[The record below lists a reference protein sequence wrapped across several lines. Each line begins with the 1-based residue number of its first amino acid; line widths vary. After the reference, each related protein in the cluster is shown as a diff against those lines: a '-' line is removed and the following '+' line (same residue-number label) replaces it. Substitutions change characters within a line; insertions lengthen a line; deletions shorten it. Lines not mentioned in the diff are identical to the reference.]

1 MYVLLKAEEVYLE
14 ERPLDIYVLLTYIL
28 YLSLTYLQLNAEE
41 VYLEELSLD
50 DLKLVCNYL
59 LPDWKIAQRIPL
71 LLDGLHPQEQ
81 IGPATSPHSRPRSS
95 AYSAYLFTSTKVQIL
110 TCLLVQEY
118 KYSSLHS
125 RPRYS
130 AYLFTSTNVQI
141 LTTVEPRISLDLH

>member
-1 MYVLLKAEEVYLE
+1 MEKL
-14 ERPLDIYVLLTYIL
+14 PLDIYVLLTYIL
-28 YLSLTYLQLNAEE
+28 YSSLAYLKLKAEE

-81 IGPATSPHSRPRSS
+81 IGPATSPHSRPR
-95 AYSAYLFTSTKVQIL
+95 YSAYLFTSTKVQIL

-130 AYLFTSTNVQI
+130 AYLFTSTKVQI
-141 LTTVEPRISLDLH
+141 LTPAEPRISLDLL